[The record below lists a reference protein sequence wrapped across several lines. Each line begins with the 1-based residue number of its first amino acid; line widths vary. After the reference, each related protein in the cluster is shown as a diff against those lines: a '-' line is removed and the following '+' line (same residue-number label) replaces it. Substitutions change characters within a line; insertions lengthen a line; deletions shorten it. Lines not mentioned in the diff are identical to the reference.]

1 MAKVK
6 LRVCKELARAE
17 VVDGVLTAEENGVA
31 VEIEMI
37 GEIWDGLST
46 TLVCRGGGQERKMLI
61 QDGKSIVPWECL
73 IGREMLYMGVDGWN
87 EDGIHIPSSFAEVQ
101 LVLGSVAETEAI
113 PGNPPSP
120 DIAAQIIIVMEGL
133 DERIKALEQGGGSGA
148 VTSVNGK
155 TGDVELT
162 AEDVGALSTDDAEI
176 LAKKVNGKMVK
187 HILEYDG
194 THIKEDGE
202 NLTFAVLY
210 EMLMEKPDF
219 CVLVYN
225 NFAYHPNGVSTSQ
238 IVFSSEYPVNGY
250 DRAHRITMLANG
262 TVTAT
267 ETESEH
273 TSSRVNAITEDNEGS
288 TVQYPS
294 VKATADYVKP
304 IKQGLSQ
311 CLKTPAKA
319 NVGQMFVVKSKN
331 ADGSV
336 VLEAVDTPSG
346 GLDTVPSHWPTWT
359 AEEQLAGRQR
369 LGLPGKYEL
378 IETRTLADDSTN
390 VVFSAEPDGTPYKF
404 REVTIFLQGNG
415 ALAAEVSVGIAIN
428 DRFSYANTIIRYSI
442 PTTNGHVCAKFTAK
456 NTNGMI
462 TGQLVTDQYTTSLFS
477 NNGATAIES
486 TKIVLSDYITSVGLC
501 AYRDRSLKA
510 GVTVTVYALR

>member
-6 LRVCKELARAE
+6 LRVFKELARAE

-31 VEIEMI
+31 VEIELI

-73 IGREMLYMGVDGWN
+73 IGGEMLYMGVDGWN

-101 LVLGSVAETEAI
+101 LVLGSVAETDAI

-133 DERIKALEQGGGSGA
+133 DKRIKALEQGGGSGA

-155 TGDVELT
+155 TGEVELT

-176 LAKKVNGKMVK
+176 LAGKVDGKMNK
-187 HILEYDG
+187 HILEFDG

-225 NFAYHPNGVSTSQ
+225 NYAYHPNGVSTSQ

-273 TSSRVNAITEDNEGS
+273 TSSRVNAITEANKGS

-311 CLKTPAKA
+311 LQNTGDTPVPEGKVWGTTALGAGWVEPQGGGSLEEKWEMIREIAFSESA
-319 NVGQMFVVKSKN
+319 NVVVIDRDSNGNVFALKKAVVAWHNKS
-331 ADGSV
+331 APDSSV
-336 VLEAVDTPSG
+336 EATGIIAFNDSSFRTTYISMNGMYRKSGAHSEAIILLEIIDNLLFSRIAKEDNT
-346 GLDTVPSHWPTWT
+346 
-359 AEEQLAGRQR
+359 
-369 LGLPGKYEL
+369 GK
-378 IETRTLADDSTN
+378 LADIGSEN
-390 VVFSAEPDGTPYKF
+390 VLKKYIQEQFGVSRFVADCDEISSLSLGF
-404 REVTIFLQGNG
+404 RNNNATL
-415 ALAAEVSVGIAIN
+415 
-428 DRFSYANTIIRYSI
+428 Y
-442 PTTNGHVCAKFTAK
+442 
-456 NTNGMI
+456 
-462 TGQLVTDQYTTSLFS
+462 TGSFVR
-477 NNGATAIES
+477 
-486 TKIVLSDYITSVGLC
+486 VW
-501 AYRDRSLKA
+501 
-510 GVTVTVYALR
+510 GVRK